1 MKAETNTQTT
11 DRHLIAAAQKG
22 DKAAFTALVKRYEE
36 MVYKFSFQVC
46 RNEEDAK
53 EALQDTFISVYR
65 SLRSFSGRSKLS
77 TWLYRIV
84 TNHCLMKRRRR
95 KLDALLASYDEPP
108 ADWEGHQSPQSLR
121 WEETPFDKL
130 LKKELRE
137 ILDKAILKL
146 PVDYRAV
153 FVLRDLEGKSNDET
167 AKILKLSVEATKSRL
182 RRARAFLR
190 DQLFPYVAVRNG
202 EHP

>member
-1 MKAETNTQTT
+1 VKAGYTT
-11 DRHLIAAAQKG
+11 LHTDKQLIDAARMG
-22 DKAAFTALVKRYEE
+22 DKAAFTALVRRYEE
-36 MVYKFSFQVC
+36 VVYKFSFQVC
-46 RNEEDAK
+46 RNNEEAK

-65 SLRSFSGRSKLS
+65 GLGAFDGRSKLT

-95 KLDALLASYDEPP
+95 KIDSVLESYDEPP
-108 ADWEGHQSPQSLR
+108 PERDGQQVATPLR
-121 WEETPFDKL
+121 SDETPVDTL

-137 ILDKAILKL
+137 VLDEAILKL

-153 FVLRDLEGKSNDET
+153 FVLRDLEGRSNAET
-167 AKILKLSVEATKSRL
+167 AQILSLSIEATKSRL

-190 DQLFPYVAVRNG
+190 DQLFPYVAG
-202 EHP
+202 QSGDSP